1 MALTAANNEAGET
14 VGALEA
20 SLETAAELHS
30 KVIYLCSHTFIIHI
44 QAYTCTRIY
53 IYI

>member
-1 MALTAANNEAGET
+1 MALTAANNEAAET

-30 KVIYLCSHTFIIHI
+30 KVIYIYLHIHI
-44 QAYTCTRIY
+44 HI
-53 IYI
+53 